1 MWQEIITYILVGAAA
16 IALFW
21 RLFGRFFRASKSKG
35 EKACGCSSCSDCS
48 ACSSCSSCS
57 ACESAKT
64 RKGGGSDC
72 MNCE

>member
-21 RLFGRFFRASKSKG
+21 RLFGRFFRASKSKD
-35 EKACGCSSCSDCS
+35 ENACGCSSCSDCS
-48 ACSSCSSCS
+48 ACSSCS

-72 MNCE
+72 KGCE

>member
-16 IALFW
+16 LALCW

-35 EKACGCSSCSDCS
+35 EKACGCSSCS
-48 ACSSCSSCS
+48 SCS

-72 MNCE
+72 KGCE

>member
-16 IALFW
+16 LALCW

-35 EKACGCSSCSDCS
+35 EKACGCSDCS
-48 ACSSCSSCS
+48 ACSSCS

-72 MNCE
+72 KGCE